1 MINELIK
8 LMKDQEKDLTELFGL
23 LETQYKM
30 IMSKD
35 VFGLEGLVDKINE
48 CGKRIA
54 QEEVKRRRLTEDIGI
69 KDIVVKTNDN
79 ELNQIYEKIQNTL
92 NKVVFQK
99 ETNELFLKKQII
111 FNNKMINLMNPNR
124 EIKMYNSYG
133 NLSG

>member
-23 LETQYKM
+23 LEIQYKM

-54 QEEVKRRRLTEDIGI
+54 QEEVKRRRLTEDIVI
-69 KDIVVKTNDN
+69 KDIVIKTNDD

-99 ETNELFLKKQII
+99 ETNELFLKKQIV

-133 NLSG
+133 NLSR

>member
-99 ETNELFLKKQII
+99 DTNELFLKKQII

-133 NLSG
+133 NLSR

>member
-1 MINELIK
+1 MVNELIK
-8 LMKDQEKDLTELFGL
+8 LMQDQEKDLNELLEL

-54 QEEVKRRRLTEDIGI
+54 QEEVKRRRLTEDTGI
-69 KDIVVKTNDN
+69 KDIIVKTNDD
-79 ELNQIYEKIQNTL
+79 ELSQIYEKIQNTL

-99 ETNELFLKKQII
+99 ETNELFLKKQMI
-111 FNNKMINLMNPNR
+111 FNNKMINIMNPNR

-133 NLSG
+133 NLSR

>member
-23 LETQYKM
+23 LEIQYKM

-133 NLSG
+133 NLSR

>member
-8 LMKDQEKDLTELFGL
+8 LMKDQEKDLTELLEL

-54 QEEVKRRRLTEDIGI
+54 QEEVKRRKLTEDIGI
-69 KDIVVKTNDN
+69 KDIIVKTNDD
-79 ELNQIYEKIQNTL
+79 ELSQIYKKIQNTL

-99 ETNELFLKKQII
+99 ETNELFLKKQMI
-111 FNNKMINLMNPNR
+111 FNNKMINIMNPNR

-133 NLSG
+133 NLSR